1 MDTRRNRI
9 HTFKLYRSTLVTE
22 MTPGEYIDDVSSRL
36 KQVGALCERVIL
48 DGRDGAVFVVVH
60 VVNDV
65 FSIEATKKQYADI
78 GIELNQIGD
87 GMQRV
92 TGLPDEVITIF
103 TADDVKKYEVKHD

>member
-1 MDTRRNRI
+1 MI
-9 HTFKLYRSTLVTE
+9 HTFEIYRSTLVTE
-22 MTPGEYIDDVSSRL
+22 ITPGEYLDDMSSRL
-36 KQVGALCERVIL
+36 KQVGALCERVIF

-65 FSIEATKKQYADI
+65 FSIADTKKKYADI
-78 GIELNQIGD
+78 GIELNPIGD

-103 TADDVKKYEVKHD
+103 TAEDVKKYETNHEN